1 MGDVVQMHPYLEEYL
16 QNMDKQELIEK
27 MLYEMNVLNM
37 FLEDRTLLDDY
48 VKFKEAYEKSRT

>member
-1 MGDVVQMHPYLEEYL
+1 MGNVIQMHPYLEEYL

-37 FLEDRTLLDDY
+37 FLTDRALLDDY
-48 VKFKEAYEKSRT
+48 VKFKEVYEKSRT